1 MSIFNEMKKA
11 YQAPVVETVDI
22 VCEYLL
28 QPGSPQGSINRNAVM
43 NDNDFASRRGSIED
57 DGE

>member
-1 MSIFNEMKKA
+1 MKKA

-28 QPGSPQGSINRNAVM
+28 QQGSPQGLINLNREM

>member
-1 MSIFNEMKKA
+1 MKKA

-28 QPGSPQGSINRNAVM
+28 QPGSPQGSINCKAVM

>member
-1 MSIFNEMKKA
+1 MKKT
-11 YQAPVVETVDI
+11 YQAPVMETVSI
-22 VCEYLL
+22 MCEYLF
-28 QPGSPQGSINRNAVM
+28 QQGSPQGSINRNAEM

>member
-1 MSIFNEMKKA
+1 MKKA
-11 YQAPVVETVDI
+11 YQAPVVETVGI

-28 QPGSPQGSINRNAVM
+28 QQGSPRGSLNRNAEM

>member
-1 MSIFNEMKKA
+1 MKKA

-28 QPGSPQGSINRNAVM
+28 QQGSPQGLLNRNEEM